1 MNLENQSNL
10 INRLNPINQVTN
22 IHRMENFI
30 LQPVVESTGKK
41 VLNAHVNAYCSYF
54 YETGLSQYSTPG
66 RIEHAIWTL
75 KNDVN
80 PFPSNLNNAG
90 SLIYNVFSRDLIRIP
105 RGENKMLVC
114 MVPRAKKITEYRPDQ
129 LHFRQMLNSAL
140 YNMSCFDNGVDC
152 ITRIMNTK
160 TTHSRFSN
168 QINQGPS
175 PHAGI
180 TLKTC
185 QISEKVR
192 GRDILLVDDVY
203 TPSINI
209 DEDCIQALLDSGA
222 KSVTFYAVAK
232 TIKRN

>member
-1 MNLENQSNL
+1 MNSMNQPIL
-10 INRLNPINQVTN
+10 INQLNPINQVIN
-22 IHRMENFI
+22 INRMEKFI
-30 LQPVVESTGKK
+30 LQPVVDSTGKK
-41 VLNAHVNAYCSYF
+41 VLNVQVDAYCSYF
-54 YETGLSQYSTPG
+54 YETGLFQYRTPG
-66 RIEHAIWTL
+66 RIENAIWTL

-90 SLIYNVFSRDLIRIP
+90 TVIYNVFRRDLMRIP
-105 RGENKMLVC
+105 RGGNKMLVC

-129 LHFRQMLNSAL
+129 LNFRQMLNSAL
-140 YNMSCFDNGVDC
+140 NNMSCFDNGVDC
-152 ITRIMNTK
+152 ITRIVNTR

-168 QINQGPS
+168 QIDQGPS

-185 QISEKVR
+185 QISERVK

>member
-1 MNLENQSNL
+1 
-10 INRLNPINQVTN
+10 
-22 IHRMENFI
+22 MEKFI
-30 LQPVVESTGKK
+30 LEPVVESTGKK
-41 VLNAHVNAYCSYF
+41 VLNAQVNAYCSYF

-75 KNDVN
+75 KNDVR

-90 SLIYNVFSRDLIRIP
+90 SLIYNVFRRDLIRIP
-105 RGENKMLVC
+105 RGESKMLVC
-114 MVPRAKKITEYRPDQ
+114 MVPRAKKITEYRSDQ
-129 LHFRQMLNSAL
+129 LYFRKMLNNAL
-140 YNMSCFDNGVDC
+140 NSMSCFDNGVDC
-152 ITRIMNTK
+152 ITRIVNTK
-160 TTHSRFSN
+160 TTHARFSN
-168 QINQGPS
+168 QIDRGLS
-175 PHAGI
+175 PHPGI

-192 GRDILLVDDVY
+192 GRDILLIDDVY

>member
-1 MNLENQSNL
+1 MNLMNQSKL
-10 INRLNPINQVTN
+10 INRLNSINQITN
-22 IHRMENFI
+22 LYRMEKFI
-30 LQPVVESTGKK
+30 LEPVVESTGKK
-41 VLNAHVNAYCSYF
+41 VLNAQVNAYCSYF

-75 KNDVN
+75 KNDVR

-90 SLIYNVFSRDLIRIP
+90 SLIYNVFRRDLIRIP
-105 RGENKMLVC
+105 RGENKLLVC
-114 MVPRAKKITEYRPDQ
+114 MVPRAKKITAYRPDQ
-129 LHFRQMLNSAL
+129 LHFRNILNNALNS
-140 YNMSCFDNGVDC
+140 MSCFDNGVDC
-152 ITRIMNTK
+152 ITRVVDTK
-160 TTHSRFSN
+160 TTHARFSN
-168 QINQGPS
+168 QIDQGLS

>member
-1 MNLENQSNL
+1 MNTMNQSNL
-10 INRLNPINQVTN
+10 INRLSSRNQVTN
-22 IHRMENFI
+22 INRMEKFI
-30 LQPVVESTGKK
+30 LQPIVELTGKK
-41 VLNAHVNAYCSYF
+41 VLNVQVNAYCSYF
-54 YETGLSQYSTPG
+54 YETGLSQYKNTG
-66 RIEHAIWTL
+66 RIEHVIWTL

-80 PFPSNLNNAG
+80 PFPSNLVNAG
-90 SLIYNVFSRDLIRIP
+90 SLIYNVFRRDLVRIP
-105 RGENKMLVC
+105 RAENRMLVC
-114 MVPRAKKITEYRPDQ
+114 MVPRAKKMTEYRPDQ
-129 LHFRQMLNSAL
+129 LHFRQMLNKAL
-140 YNMSCFDNGVDC
+140 NTMSCFDNGIDC
-152 ITRIMNTK
+152 ITRIVNTR
-160 TTHSRFSN
+160 TTHDRFSN
-168 QINQGPS
+168 PIGQGPS

-185 QISEKVR
+185 QISENIR